1 MKFLLF
7 VIYIFS
13 ATFTFCQSPI
23 ENLEKYWTYR
33 DRLRKNFLKIGDQAG
48 ESIPMTARRVDWA
61 FSGQDAS
68 PWPDARAVYYSDATI
83 YLGHYIMVLATEY
96 KLTNDQILAG
106 ISDDE
111 AFAAMTNQKTQT
123 QNELYYALQAINRI
137 DLKAENYLS
146 GSSTKIYYSKMA

>member
-1 MKFLLF
+1 MRCFFALL
-7 VIYIFS
+7 ILTLQLPTL
-13 ATFTFCQSPI
+13 AQTPE
-23 ENLEKYWTYR
+23 ENLSKYWNYR
-33 DRLRKNFLKIGDQAG
+33 DRLRKNFLKIGSLPG

-68 PWPDARAVYYSDATI
+68 PWPDASAVYYSDATI

-111 AFAAMTNQKTQT
+111 AFDAMTNQKSQT
-123 QNELYYALQAINRI
+123 QNELYYAI
-137 DLKAENYLS
+137 
-146 GSSTKIYYSKMA
+146 